1 MEGHASSAES
11 RLDVVNEFVFD
22 CAIERLSA
30 GAGSTYL
37 IHGEAGTGKTHLL
50 RSTLDAARR
59 REWTCLYAAAHE
71 YDRDIPY
78 ATLRTLVGVLGHST
92 VSSDPSGVTALLQ
105 SMTDSS
111 PVVVVVDDAHLA
123 DEDSLVAVT
132 LAARHLAGRPLL
144 VIFASRTRPWMTGE
158 RLFATIGHLMSEQA
172 RTVLEVRPVEGQ
184 ALGGL
189 VESVLGAVPDERLTG
204 YLTERTRGNALL
216 VRETVN
222 ALHTA
227 GALRIE
233 QGIGYLVDDSP
244 PQFSRAAALLHRL
257 FPRDHAVRALGRL
270 VAVFER
276 VDLDYLPLL
285 AELAERSLGEVR
297 AAFDSLVSSGAL
309 VATGSGWYEF
319 GHPLIGELLYD
330 EIGPAERRR
339 VHAAIAARIEG
350 TDHELGMPALERAR
364 HATEGA
370 SRGDTVAV
378 TVALRAADRALRTSP
393 RAAARWY
400 GRALD
405 LLPRADAAAGEILRR
420 QSAAY
425 WKGSRPALAVEAGR
439 KALGLL
445 EAGSSRDRT
454 VATMVHCHNAMGDPQ
469 SAVDLLVSEVEE
481 VTDPTPYFA
490 QRAAMSARLGDTDQA
505 RVLAATAWSQVR
517 ESTPAD
523 QVIAYTYLG
532 QIEASVGT
540 FPNALEAVD
549 QLAILGTDERELPVG
564 TRTGALESA
573 AHNAA
578 TAGATGRA
586 NALLTKAGEAAG
598 LAGFGNLGGQ
608 AVLARALAE
617 FTAGEWTAASET
629 IAREAVHLEFSGM
642 RSNLARLRG
651 VEVQILT
658 GRGDFPRAASV
669 LATTKPPA
677 SCRIDFAIWQAV
689 QASVEVSRSRFED
702 AMPILERLRSE
713 AGIRGW
719 NEVGTIT
726 HTSLVE
732 GYLAWGEVDAARHV
746 ADEFCRLAEDIGSP
760 KARMASGI
768 GHARSFGDVD
778 RAREVLLEAEEQGMH
793 FIAAQA
799 HHALGVVGRDVAD
812 HLEAAWALFKKMD
825 ATLWLKRVEA
835 VGRSRGLVLDRRV
848 DKSGAPGPLTDVERQ
863 LVTLVRD
870 GLSNREIAEVLH
882 YSSKTVEA
890 YLTRLYKKTGYNS
903 RVELIVAHERADS
916 LTGR

>member
-1 MEGHASSAES
+1 MNES
-11 RLDVVNEFVFD
+11 VFD

-37 IHGEAGTGKTHLL
+37 ILGEAGTGKTHLL
-50 RSTLDAARR
+50 RSTIDAARR
-59 REWTCLYAAAHE
+59 RGWTCLYAAAHE

-78 ATLRTLVGVLGHST
+78 ATVRTLVGVHGHT
-92 VSSDPSGVTALLQ
+92 AVPSDPNGVTALLQ

-144 VIFASRTRPWMTGE
+144 VIFASRTRPWTTGE
-158 RLFATIGHLMSEQA
+158 RLVATIGHLVSEQA
-172 RTVLEVRPVEGQ
+172 RTILELRPVEGQ
-184 ALGGL
+184 ALGEL

-222 ALHTA
+222 ALRTA
-227 GALRIE
+227 GAVRIE

-244 PQFSRAAALLHRL
+244 PRFPRPAALLHRL
-257 FPRDHAVRALGRL
+257 FPGDHAVRALGRL
-270 VAVFER
+270 VAVFGR

-285 AELAERSLGEVR
+285 AELAERSPGEVR
-297 AAFDSLVSSGAL
+297 AVFDSLVARGAL
-309 VATGSGWYEF
+309 VPTGSGWYEF

-350 TDHELGMPALERAR
+350 TDPELGMPALERAR
-364 HATEGA
+364 HVTEGA
-370 SRGDTVAV
+370 ARGDTAAI
-378 TVALRAADRALRTSP
+378 TVALRAADRTLCTSP
-393 RAAARWY
+393 RTAARWY

-405 LLPRADAAAGEILRR
+405 LLPRADAAAGEILGT

-425 WKGSRPALAVEAGR
+425 WKGSRPALAIEAGSQ
-439 KALGLL
+439 ALGVL
-445 EAGSSRDRT
+445 EAGPSRDRT
-454 VATMVHCHNAMGDPQ
+454 AATIVHCHNAMGDPQ
-469 SAVDLLVSEVEE
+469 SAADLLVAEAGQARDS
-481 VTDPTPYFA
+481 TPSLA

-505 RVLAATAWSQVR
+505 RVLAAAAWSQVR
-517 ESTPAD
+517 DSTPAD

-532 QIEASVGT
+532 QVEASVGT
-540 FPNALEAVD
+540 FPNLLEAVD
-549 QLAILGTDERELPVG
+549 RLEILGTGERELPVG

-573 AHNAA
+573 ALHAA

-586 NALLTKAGEAAG
+586 NALLTKAGDAAG

-617 FTAGEWTAASET
+617 FTTGDWTAASET

-642 RSNLARLRG
+642 RSALARLRC

-658 GRGDFPRAASV
+658 GRGDFRRAVSV
-669 LATTKPPA
+669 LAATKPPA
-677 SCRIDFAIWQAV
+677 SCRIDFAVWQAV
-689 QASVEVSRSRFED
+689 QASVEVSRSRCED
-702 AMPILERLRSE
+702 AIPVLERLRSE
-713 AGIRGW
+713 AGARGW

-726 HTSLVE
+726 HASLVE
-732 GYLAWGEVDAARHV
+732 GYLARGEVEAAGRV
-746 ADEFCRLAEDIGSP
+746 ADEFCRLAENIGTP
-760 KARMASGI
+760 AARMASGI
-768 GHARSFGDVD
+768 GHALSFGDVD
-778 RAREVLLEAEEQGMH
+778 RARDVLLEAEEQGLH
-793 FIAAQA
+793 YIAARA
-799 HHALGVVGRDVAD
+799 HHALGVVGRGGAD

-835 VGRSRGLVLDRRV
+835 AGRSRGLVLDRRV
-848 DKSGAPGPLTDVERQ
+848 DKAGAPGPLTDVERH

-870 GLSNREIAEVLH
+870 GLSNRQIAEVLH

-916 LTGR
+916 FTGR